1 MTPEQRA
8 RLFYFDEMG
17 VDYRIYRQFARS
29 RRGVKVYQKVSG
41 SRTGRANVMAL
52 YGGNSGD
59 KLLAPFCF
67 EGSCDANLINTYFE
81 TQVLKDASLL
91 PKRSIII
98 LDNAAFHKGSRLQE
112 IVEKAGHALFFLPP
126 ILLTIIPSKRN
137 GLSLNR
143 FSNPSSLVSLKRIN
157 SMPFVMGLH
166 TSLKIDMS
174 TQNTIL

>member
-1 MTPEQRA
+1 LTPEQRA

-17 VDYRIYRQFARS
+17 VDYRSYRQFARS

-112 IVEKAGHALFFLPP
+112 IVEKAGHSLFFLPP
-126 ILLTIIPSKRN
+126 YSPDYNPIEKKWAQIKSLIKSFLPSVAKKDKFDAVCN
-137 GLSLNR
+137 GVAY
-143 FSNPSSLVSLKRIN
+143 FA
-157 SMPFVMGLH
+157 
-166 TSLKIDMS
+166 
-174 TQNTIL
+174 

>member
-1 MTPEQRA
+1 
-8 RLFYFDEMG
+8 MG
-17 VDYRIYRQFARS
+17 VDYRLYRPFARS

-67 EGSCDANLINTYFE
+67 EGSCDTNIINAYFE

-91 PKRSIII
+91 PENSVIV

-112 IVEKAGHALFFLPP
+112 IVEKAGHTLLFLPP
-126 ILLTIIPSKRN
+126 YSPDLNPIEKKWAQVKSFIRSFLSDVLERN
-137 GLSLNR
+137 KFDAICSGVAN
-143 FSNPSSLVSLKRIN
+143 FA
-157 SMPFVMGLH
+157 
-166 TSLKIDMS
+166 
-174 TQNTIL
+174 